1 MNLKGCAVNKYDDVM
16 MTTAGTFAELSYCEK
31 RKVGAV
37 LVRDNRIISTGYNGT
52 ISGDENECEEPC
64 SACHGDGIDYNGST
78 CDVCD
83 GKRTVT
89 KLTTV
94 HAEQNIITHAAKYGI
109 PTNDCILYV
118 TTSPCEHCA
127 KLIIQ
132 AGIKKVIYKDVYKS
146 TKGIKFLEQHNV
158 KTLQYT

>member
-1 MNLKGCAVNKYDDVM
+1 MNKYDDVM
-16 MTTAGTFAELSYCEK
+16 MAAAETFAKLSYCDK

-37 LVRDNRIISTGYNGT
+37 LVKDNRIISTGYNGT
-52 ISGDENECEEPC
+52 ISGDTNECEESC

-78 CDVCD
+78 CDICD
-83 GKRTVT
+83 GKRIVT

-94 HAEQNIITHAAKYGI
+94 HAEQNIITHAAKNGI
-109 PTNDCILYV
+109 ATDGCILYV

-132 AGIKKVIYKDVYKS
+132 AGIKKVIYKDLYKS
-146 TKGIKFLEQHNV
+146 TKGIKFLDQHNV
-158 KTLQYT
+158 IVNKYIQ